1 MRQEANRFS
10 QQDSVEVKLIQSRNQ
25 AELMLYVAEHYLSPS
40 EAQRSILKG
49 LMANV
54 KSHLADQSPEQL
66 IAQMYALQVHM
77 EKITGKKYL
86 LERGIFLDDL

>member
-25 AELMLYVAEHYLSPS
+25 AELMLYVAEYDLSPS
-40 EAQRSILKG
+40 ETQRSILEG

-77 EKITGKKYL
+77 EKITGKKYI